1 MIYIHKTK
9 GEMMKKMKILVA
21 CCLAGVL
28 MLIPNAFASDV
39 KTSIGLGIGMAPDYE
54 GSEDYEAVPL
64 PYARVT
70 WGDNGNYVLLNGNNV
85 RANLWS
91 EKWQVGPLLQYRKE
105 RDSVENS
112 RVKRMKDIDS
122 TMEAGAFI
130 AYKNGPW
137 RLGLDVATDISDEHD
152 GSLVTL
158 RGGYTLTHMENL
170 KITTSLSTTYADDDY
185 METYFQVDSKNV
197 GTSGLPFYN
206 ADSGI
211 KDVGLSVVTDY
222 SLNKSWSIMGIVSYT
237 RLVGDAEDSPVVD
250 DEGSENQ
257 MFFGVMGIYHFN

>member
-1 MIYIHKTK
+1 
-9 GEMMKKMKILVA
+9 MMKKMKILAA

-28 MLIPNAFASDV
+28 MLIPNAFASDA
-39 KTSIGLGIGMAPDYE
+39 KTSIGLGVGIAPDYE

-91 EKWQVGPLLQYRKE
+91 EKWQAGPLLQYRKE

-122 TMEAGAFI
+122 AVEAGAFI
-130 AYKNGPW
+130 AYQSGPW
-137 RLGLDVATDISDEHD
+137 RLGLDVAADTSDEHD
-152 GSLVTL
+152 GYLVTL
-158 RGGYTLTHMENL
+158 RGGYTCTQTENL
-170 KITTSLSTTYADDDY
+170 KITTSLSITYADDDY
-185 METYFQVDSKNV
+185 METYFQVDAGNV

-206 ADSGI
+206 ADSDI
-211 KDVGLSVVTDY
+211 KDVGLSVVADY
-222 SLNKSWSIMGIVSYT
+222 SLNKSWSIMGIGSYT
-237 RLVGDAEDSPVVD
+237 CLVGDAEDSPVVD
-250 DEGSENQ
+250 DENQ